1 MQSIKNKI
9 SWLKVS
15 LTVSIFLFISCE
27 DTSGIIGSEN
37 VTEISNVSFS
47 NISTSVTENSLIA
60 NGIIRNDS
68 QSLSISPPWYI
79 ESQFYYTD
87 DSGNIFLIGGESI
100 KINNA
105 LSPNISMEWSLEYET
120 NNPENYENFTLN
132 DLRAYKY

>member
-9 SWLKVS
+9 SWFKVS

-47 NISTSVTENSLIA
+47 NISTSVTESSLIA

>member
-47 NISTSVTENSLIA
+47 NISTSVTESSLIA

>member
-9 SWLKVS
+9 SWFKVS

-47 NISTSVTENSLIA
+47 NISTSVTESSLIA

-68 QSLSISPPWYI
+68 QSLSISPP
-79 ESQFYYTD
+79 
-87 DSGNIFLIGGESI
+87 
-100 KINNA
+100 
-105 LSPNISMEWSLEYET
+105 
-120 NNPENYENFTLN
+120 
-132 DLRAYKY
+132 

>member
-9 SWLKVS
+9 SWFKVS
-15 LTVSIFLFISCE
+15 LIISIFLFISCE

>member
-9 SWLKVS
+9 SWFKVS

-47 NISTSVTENSLIA
+47 NISTSVTESSLIA

-87 DSGNIFLIGGESI
+87 DSENIFLIGGESI